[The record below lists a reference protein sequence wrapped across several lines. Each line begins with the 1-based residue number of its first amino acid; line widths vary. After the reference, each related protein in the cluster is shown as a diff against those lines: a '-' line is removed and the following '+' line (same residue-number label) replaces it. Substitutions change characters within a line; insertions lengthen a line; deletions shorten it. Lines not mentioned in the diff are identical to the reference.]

1 MESNGQ
7 LFLDNIHSFI
17 ESNKILNLL
26 YTFFLFILSY
36 VSYGITMMPVYYGL
50 GYHLYC
56 NTYTHLYYKI
66 KKLDIKDK
74 GYEEGKI
81 ISWNIHYG
89 TDNREN
95 PNLDKMVKYLNE
107 ERPHIVM
114 IQEMITIK
122 DLDFIDLIASKLHM
136 KDYYFE
142 PEIKFGKC
150 SIGKLILSRTH
161 IKKKNNIKYEKCL
174 LGHRHNVLMATIR
187 IKRKEYLFCNLHLH
201 SDVTGNFQSE
211 HLNLLL
217 ENLDNK
223 KHNNLVKVIC
233 GDFNMLPFWKL
244 MKNVKVKYNEFINN
258 NYTYPANYPLV
269 KLDYAFIS
277 KNNDTN
283 NYNLEILESQLSDHK
298 PICFYL

>member
-161 IKKKNNIKYEKCL
+161 IKKKI
-174 LGHRHNVLMATIR
+174 I
-187 IKRKEYLFCNLHLH
+187 
-201 SDVTGNFQSE
+201 
-211 HLNLLL
+211 
-217 ENLDNK
+217 
-223 KHNNLVKVIC
+223 
-233 GDFNMLPFWKL
+233 
-244 MKNVKVKYNEFINN
+244 
-258 NYTYPANYPLV
+258 
-269 KLDYAFIS
+269 
-277 KNNDTN
+277 
-283 NYNLEILESQLSDHK
+283 
-298 PICFYL
+298 